1 MVICCR
7 GKGFYIVAILNE
19 TIEDCIRRRVKKYD
33 SDLRVI
39 ATYLVKGYDGVGG
52 VLIYKEL
59 QKRHPEEY
67 KELEEIARKSLLAAE
82 EPEVYHLI
90 PKGYTL
96 DRSDPDV
103 LVLRRED
110 RRKTFVAVFSPT
122 GATPQGIL
130 DAVKED
136 RERRGC

>member
-1 MVICCR
+1 M
-7 GKGFYIVAILNE
+7 
-19 TIEDCIRRRVKKYD
+19 
-33 SDLRVI
+33 
-39 ATYLVKGYDGVGG
+39 GG

-67 KELEEIARKSLLAAE
+67 KELDEIARKSLLAAE

-90 PKGYTL
+90 PKGYIL

-103 LVLRRED
+103 LVLRRDD
-110 RRKTFVAVFSPT
+110 RMETFVAHFSPT
-122 GATPQGIL
+122 GVTPQGIL

-136 RERRGC
+136 RERRRC

>member
-1 MVICCR
+1 MLSREGERI
-7 GKGFYIVAILNE
+7 ATILNE
-19 TIEDCIRRRVKKYD
+19 TTEDCIRRRVKKYD

-67 KELEEIARKSLLAAE
+67 KELKEIARKSLLAAE

-90 PKGYTL
+90 PKGYIL
-96 DRSDPDV
+96 HRSDSDV
-103 LVLRRED
+103 LVLRRD
-110 RRKTFVAVFSPT
+110 DKMRTFVAVFSST
-122 GATPQGIL
+122 GVTPQGLL

-136 RERRGC
+136 RQRRKGV